1 MLGRQGGGRGTPS
14 LFDRGSGREPF
25 EAIAVIRAAAGV
37 RVVRQIVRHANVT
50 HFRVRR
56 AMEAPSC
63 QDCATAQ
70 LDYTVPKETMFGD
83 HTYFL
88 DGNGLNIVEPS
99 PAALNVPSSD
109 IGEMGVVVNIANWTG
124 SDPPKLEV
132 HEPERTD
139 SMVSLAADGG

>member
-1 MLGRQGGGRGTPS
+1 MIDGPKVGWTS
-14 LFDRGSGREPF
+14 LRIIALFAVAVAALVAFIRF
-25 EAIAVIRAAAGV
+25 ERAS
-37 RVVRQIVRHANVT
+37 RDP
-50 HFRVRR
+50 
-56 AMEAPSC
+56 MM
-63 QDCATAQ
+63 D
-70 LDYTVPKETMFGD
+70 LKLFGD